1 MYNIENLNLGSNLK
15 RLRVSR
21 GLSLEA
27 LGNKICKTKTTVSK
41 YEKNEISLDVITLLE
56 ICNALDCNISQFIN
70 EEHVNDEKYIIKNPF
85 GTNILYVY
93 YITGKKLITSVL
105 ELVEQDKNVSVKLF
119 NAIRDINKYANE
131 YSYSYNGE
139 LTISNTIARFSLL
152 NEESKGQRE
161 QVNITANISWEDN
174 AKVFSGFVSG
184 LTPNALPV
192 TKKCI
197 ITKVPITNIENYKT
211 DLLISDDELENI
223 SKNNAWIL
231 ENANYSHFFLDF

>member
-1 MYNIENLNLGSNLK
+1 MYNIENLNIGSNLK

-70 EEHVNDEKYIIKNPF
+70 EEYVNDEKYITKNPF

-105 ELVEQDKNVSVKLF
+105 ELIEQDKNVSVKLF

-139 LTISNTIARFSLL
+139 LTISNTIARFCLL

-197 ITKVPITNIENYKT
+197 ISKVPIANIENYKK
-211 DLLISDDELENI
+211 DLLISDEELENI

-231 ENANYSHFFLDF
+231 DNENYSHFFLDF

>member
-1 MYNIENLNLGSNLK
+1 MYNIENLDLGNKLK
-15 RLRVSR
+15 KLRTSR

-41 YEKNEISLDVITLLE
+41 YEKNEISLDVVTLLE
-56 ICNALDCNISQFIN
+56 ICNALDCKISQF
-70 EEHVNDEKYIIKNPF
+70 VNDESVTKLEHSTKNLF

-105 ELVEQDKNVSVKLF
+105 ELSEQDDKVMVKFF

-131 YSYSYNGE
+131 YSYKYNGE
-139 LTISNTIARFSLL
+139 LTVSNAIVNFDML
-152 NEESKGQRE
+152 NEENKRQRE
-161 QVNITANISWEDN
+161 QVNIISNISWEEN
-174 AKVFSGFVSG
+174 INVFKGFVYG

-192 TKKCI
+192 AKKCI
-197 ITKVPITNIENYKT
+197 ISKVPIKDIENYKQ
-211 DLLISDDELENI
+211 DMLISSEELDNI

-231 ENANYSHFFLDF
+231 ENENYSHYFLDF

>member
-1 MYNIENLNLGSNLK
+1 M
-15 RLRVSR
+15 
-21 GLSLEA
+21 
-27 LGNKICKTKTTVSK
+27 
-41 YEKNEISLDVITLLE
+41 
-56 ICNALDCNISQFIN
+56 
-70 EEHVNDEKYIIKNPF
+70 
-85 GTNILYVY
+85 YVY

-105 ELVEQDKNVSVKLF
+105 ELIEQDKNVSVKLF

-139 LTISNTIARFSLL
+139 LTISNTIARFCLL
-152 NEESKGQRE
+152 NEESNGQRE

-197 ITKVPITNIENYKT
+197 ISKVPIANIENYKK
-211 DLLISDDELENI
+211 DLLISDEELENI

-231 ENANYSHFFLDF
+231 ENENYSHFFLDF